1 MLDSLTNVIKRLQE
15 ISEANQNNVE
25 EEITSTQEENNPI
38 EVYRKALNNAN
49 SNSNSNSLTT
59 KKQRLEEASKK
70 LAYITSNLNP
80 DVKNILAQQAI
91 IALTKDILGNNYKV
105 KKSTYNNKIVTT
117 IIISGLPVLEYTDT
131 EGKLISINIDL
142 APKDYELVKVALEKM
157 KYVNRKMDKALDVR
171 NLKN

>member
-15 ISEANQNNVE
+15 ISEVNQNNVE

-38 EVYRKALNNAN
+38 EAYRKALNNAK
-49 SNSNSNSLTT
+49 SNSYSNNHKT
-59 KKQRLEEASKK
+59 KNQSLEEASKK
-70 LAYITSNLNP
+70 VADITSVLNP
-80 DVKNILAQQAI
+80 DIKNILAQQAI
-91 IALTKDILGNNYKV
+91 IAITKDILNNNYKV
-105 KKSTYNNKIVTT
+105 KNSTYNNKAVTT
-117 IIISGLPVLEYTDT
+117 IILSGIPVLEYTDT

-157 KYVNRKMDKALDVR
+157 KYVSRKIDKALDVR